1 MNQWNFIKNYKAMDK
16 QNLFSNE
23 ATPQLRRSNGR
34 FATPEQAMMDKL
46 SNRNR
51 YLEYENEMLKRKLVV
66 FNKLVTDRKIEL

>member
-16 QNLFSNE
+16 HNLFSNE
-23 ATPQLRRSNGR
+23 VTPQLRRSNGR